1 MKYYGNLAALKPQQ
15 RYILLRQLHKARR
28 AGLHTDVR
36 IGAPQLGLFSWA
48 APKDLPT
55 VQNQKRLLITQP
67 LHTYEYKDFQGT
79 LKTKYGQGT
88 VKKLQQ
94 SPIIILQNSGDK
106 IKFKRDT
113 QQNTP
118 VYTMIR
124 TKNGNWIT
132 TMNKSANVYTLS
144 QQDFKK
150 QKIRKALAALA
161 LKLDKDHIEK
171 YNQDPFQSQEQQKK
185 AQNDY
190 TKWIKKTKRLKAF
203 VDSPKDPKAML
214 MYYPSNHI
222 KGSFHLGTFY
232 IQPQLRGKGLGSSLM
247 EQAQK
252 QAKIDK
258 VKKLIISWNAQN
270 KDAQRLYLRKGY
282 RPLATTGIKELK
294 ND

>member
-1 MKYYGNLAALKPQQ
+1 MKNYGNLEALKPEQ

-79 LKTKYGQGT
+79 LNTKYGAGT
-88 VKKLQQ
+88 VEKLQQ
-94 SPIIILQNSGDK
+94 SPIIILQNTGDV

-113 QQNTP
+113 KQNTP

-132 TMNKSANVYTLS
+132 TMNKTANVYTLS
-144 QQDFKK
+144 QRDFKK

-171 YNQDPFQSQEQQKK
+171 YNQTPFQNQKQ
-185 AQNDY
+185 AQNAY
-190 TKWIKKTKRLKAF
+190 NKWIKKTKGLKAF
-203 VDSPKDPKAML
+203 VDSPKEPKAML
-214 MYYPSNHI
+214 LYYPSNHM
-222 KGSFHLGTFY
+222 KDSFILNNFY

-247 EQAQK
+247 KQAQR
-252 QAKIDK
+252 QARIDK
-258 VKKLIISWNAQN
+258 VKKLIINWHAQN
-270 KDAQRLYLRKGY
+270 KGAQRLYLRKGY
-282 RPLATTGIKELK
+282 KPLHITGIKEL
-294 ND
+294 NNAR

>member
-1 MKYYGNLAALKPQQ
+1 MAKYYGNLDTLKPQQ

-67 LHTYEYKDFQGT
+67 LHTYEYKDFQGM

-94 SPIIILQNSGDK
+94 SPIIILQNTGDK

-132 TMNKSANVYTLS
+132 TMNKTAAIP
-144 QQDFKK
+144 QQMLLQASRYYWPSKW
-150 QKIRKALAALA
+150 QHI
-161 LKLDKDHIEK
+161 LDVL
-171 YNQDPFQSQEQQKK
+171 QK
-185 AQNDY
+185 AQELKGKELTDVQRASIL
-190 TKWIKKTKRLKAF
+190 WHDSAKK
-203 VDSPKDPKAML
+203 D
-214 MYYPSNHI
+214 
-222 KGSFHLGTFY
+222 KGSLNHARNGAQ
-232 IQPQLRGKGLGSSLM
+232 IAKRQLKSS
-247 EQAQK
+247 
-252 QAKIDK
+252 
-258 VKKLIISWNAQN
+258 
-270 KDAQRLYLRKGY
+270 
-282 RPLATTGIKELK
+282 KE
-294 ND
+294 